1 MKSPPLGRIWCDP
14 TTDQIQLLRVL
25 LHFLRDPQICKPPPT
40 TSIRGE
46 KSRKAATKNK
56 GFFEILVGENFPI
69 SLKKYTPEF
78 LELVA

>member
-46 KSRKAATKNK
+46 KGRKAAIKNK
-56 GFFEILVGENFPI
+56 RFFEILVGENFPI
-69 SLKKYTPEF
+69 SLKKFTPEF